1 MAGNDLAAFA
11 RKMDAVQ
18 RDLTGQTSRSQM
30 ARVGK
35 KLEPEIDRAVR
46 GDLGDTSM
54 SGWRRKKAIEI
65 VGSSKVLSDHAVIV
79 QPTPESKGPMA
90 VLERG
95 RNITS
100 GLGAMQGPGV
110 SADGSTKRNKNG
122 ALRKVR
128 ARKARRW
135 NGYTDPKYT
144 MSAASQAIKVKAPA
158 LVEGELVRALSK
170 HLRRG

>member
-11 RKMDAVQ
+11 RKMEAVQ

-35 KLEPEIDRAVR
+35 KLQPEIDRAVR

-54 SGWRRKKAIEI
+54 SGWRRKGPIPI
-65 VGSSKVLSDHAVIV
+65 VGSSRALSDHAVIV
-79 QPTPESKGPMA
+79 EPVKPAKGPMA

-95 RNITS
+95 RNVGNAGGFS
-100 GLGAMQGPGV
+100 GPGV
-110 SADGSTKRNKNG
+110 NRSTG
-122 ALRKVR
+122 ATRRTKSGGVAKVR
-128 ARKARRW
+128 AFKAKRW
-135 NGYTDPKYT
+135 NGYTAGKGT
-144 MSAASQAIKVKAPA
+144 MSEASQAIKVKAPG
-158 LVEGELVRALSK
+158 LVEGELVRVLSK